1 MVNSSHMKAQKPVII
16 ILGPQ
21 GSGKGTQGKKLAK
34 KLDIPYLEAGKLLRE
49 EIASGSEKGKY
60 FSSIIDKG
68 GHLEDKDINAFMKDK
83 IKESM
88 GGSQGAVVD
97 GFPRSHGQADGFE
110 EVVLPTHVILIEI
123 PDKES
128 IRRLS
133 ARRQC
138 PKDGKIYNMI
148 TNPPK
153 HNETCDDCNEKLIQR
168 VDDTQEAIQKRLK
181 WYHKDTKPLIE
192 RYEKQDIL
200 HRIDGMPNISEV
212 EKSVW
217 EVFQK

>member
-1 MVNSSHMKAQKPVII
+1 MKAQKPVII

-34 KLDIPYLEAGKLLRE
+34 KLDIPYLEAGKLLRAE
-49 EIASGSEKGKY
+49 SDLDTEQGKFIAS
-60 FSSIIDKG
+60 IIHKG
-68 GHLEDKDINAFMKDK
+68 GHLEDKDINSFMADK
-83 IKESM
+83 LKEIYKSSK
-88 GGSQGAVVD
+88 GYALD
-97 GFPRSHGQADGFE
+97 GYPRSYGQAEASDS
-110 EVVLPTHVILIEI
+110 VAKPTHVLLIDI

-148 TNPPK
+148 TAPPK
-153 HNETCDDCNEKLIQR
+153 NNETCDDCSTKLVR
-168 VDDTQEAIQKRLK
+168 RDDDTQEAIQKRLD
-181 WYHKDTKPLIE
+181 WYHKDTKPLVG
-192 RYEKQDIL
+192 RYEDIGVL
-200 HRIDGMPNISEV
+200 HRIDGMPSISEV

-217 EVFQK
+217 KIFE